1 MASEGLSWPQPHT
14 MAISG
19 CGLAARHSAPG
30 GRSAWVWTEKRLP
43 RRPPDAELAAAGF
56 GGSQW
61 VEGPQGA
68 RNLLLLLHGLGD
80 SPVPFARLAA
90 TMALPETSALALR
103 APCSLPAGLDGSMW
117 HESFD
122 AEGEVLLPSADL
134 LAEPR
139 RSLRALLAT
148 LERFGWPARR
158 VFLLGYMQGGV
169 VALDLAVHASES
181 RLGGVVSVCGHLPP
195 DLLPSPT
202 AMGVQT
208 PVLVIAGTRDDHA
221 PVAVARHSF
230 DALRNL
236 MGHDVPA
243 KLTEIEGRAIGSQRE
258 MRPLMEF
265 FAANLELHTA
275 ALEDDPSIIRVH

>member
-1 MASEGLSWPQPHT
+1 
-14 MAISG
+14 MAISD
-19 CGLAARHSAPG
+19 CGLAARHSAG
-30 GRSAWVWTEKRLP
+30 GRSAWIWTDKRPP
-43 RRPPDAELAAAGF
+43 RRPLDAELAAAGF

-61 VEGPQGA
+61 VDGPQGA

-80 SPVPFARLAA
+80 TPVPFARLAA

-103 APCSLPAGLDGSMW
+103 APRSLPAGLDGSMW

-122 AEGEVLLPSADL
+122 AEGEVLPPSAGL

-139 RSLRALLAT
+139 QSLLTLLAT

-169 VALDLAVHASES
+169 VALDLAARATET
-181 RLGGVVSVCGHLPP
+181 RLGGVVSVCGHLTP

-202 AMGVQT
+202 ATGVQT
-208 PVLVIAGTRDDHA
+208 PVLIIAGTRDDHA
-221 PVAVARHSF
+221 PVAVARRSF
-230 DALRNL
+230 DALRTL
-236 MGHDVPA
+236 MGNSVPA

-275 ALEDDPSIIRVH
+275 ALEDDPSIIRVQ